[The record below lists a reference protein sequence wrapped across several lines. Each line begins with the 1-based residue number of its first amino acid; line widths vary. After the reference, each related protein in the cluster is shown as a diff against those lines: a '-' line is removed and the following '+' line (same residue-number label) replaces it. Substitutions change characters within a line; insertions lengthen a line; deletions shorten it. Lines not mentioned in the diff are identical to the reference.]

1 MNGALLLIMAL
12 PQSEPATSQSQS
24 NKWCS
29 IFSFTTFHYRLWCF
43 MSNQLANSSMA
54 AIYVYRF
61 TTTIDHHKPTLIPP
75 HNHRLARTTY
85 FPPLLILSFAMFYQ
99 QNYHLKAPF
108 KITKIA
114 AGAGYPGGALHSKDL
129 PRFHGAEH
137 MASYATGGRAD
148 EDLVAAERHA
158 PHPVVLGGF

>member
-1 MNGALLLIMAL
+1 MQRQGETSNPSLN
-12 PQSEPATSQSQS
+12 PAADTS
-24 NKWCS
+24 
-29 IFSFTTFHYRLWCF
+29 
-43 MSNQLANSSMA
+43 
-54 AIYVYRF
+54 
-61 TTTIDHHKPTLIPP
+61 PP